1 MKKNIYI
8 TYSIF
13 VVLFLSI
20 LIFDYPKKFI
30 SRLIFS
36 HDLSLLTHSVF
47 YNINDEIDFDMTKKE
62 NQKKSLIVLNNYVYD
77 FFKPVFNN
85 LDDGVSWKMLHG
97 SIWCDGVADI
107 LLRIAENTNTR
118 MVMIFLYNND
128 GISPH
133 TLTFA
138 DLDNSINHF
147 NETELRKMYLFDPQN
162 NYYPINKKLQF
173 VNINYM
179 LENKIEF
186 SSYTKLDSDNI
197 KLNLLQ
203 NNKRV
208 FIKNRIYNKYSIRN
222 QGRSKLISDFSS
234 KIVKFLPKNS
244 LKFLF
249 KFGIFIN
256 PELDDDYKKFL
267 YARLE
272 HIFLNYDDAIVN
284 YSKITDKSSY
294 YNNAQYWYK
303 RINSSQSVL
312 KKYEDILSSLENYKD
327 GKEDGKSVEWYLN
340 GQIKSER
347 NYKEGKKNGKWTEWY
362 KNGQLKIEK
371 NYKND
376 KFDGKFTWW
385 HENGQKWLE
394 ANYIN
399 DQCVSGNCDFYEGW

>member
-1 MKKNIYI
+1 
-8 TYSIF
+8 
-13 VVLFLSI
+13 
-20 LIFDYPKKFI
+20 
-30 SRLIFS
+30 
-36 HDLSLLTHSVF
+36 
-47 YNINDEIDFDMTKKE
+47 MTKKE
-62 NQKKSLIVLNNYVYD
+62 SQKKSLIVLNNYVYD